1 MGILQ
6 SIFKYNIKYN
16 IKDIFNY
23 RNKDL
28 LFGYEYIYTDSEVET
43 ILQNYISIIDNL
55 IKNIENR
62 ANFNKN
68 IIYHINGDTIDFN
81 KDMETFELAIEE
93 LINFINNNVY
103 NQNIVKKYQSKLLN
117 IYNKINISND
127 ETDYE

>member
-1 MGILQ
+1 MGIVQ
-6 SIFKYNIKYN
+6 SIFKYN

-23 RNKDL
+23 RNRDL

-43 ILQNYISIIDNL
+43 ILQNYISIINNL
-55 IKNIENR
+55 IKNIENKT
-62 ANFNKN
+62 NFNKN

-81 KDMETFELAIEE
+81 RDLETFELTIEE

>member
-1 MGILQ
+1 MGIVQ
-6 SIFKYNIKYN
+6 SIFKYN

-55 IKNIENR
+55 IKNIENK
-62 ANFNKN
+62 ANFNNN